1 MFPRLTLAAILA
13 VAVLLGGAAGA
24 DAKKAPPRAP
34 TASPKLMKQLKR
46 LPATAK
52 RLDTKLRGFSVRLT
66 ALTVR
71 VNSLESRF
79 GTAVAAGGVG
89 PQGPAGP
96 AGAAGADGAVGPS
109 GPQGVPGP
117 KGTPGDTGPAGPQG
131 PRGLTWKGA
140 YDASQS
146 YSTDDAVQ
154 YDGSSYVATAAIG
167 AGLTPGGD
175 PSPWSL
181 LAAKAGGSTGGG
193 GTVTGFVTEVFDAT
207 VTATADQTVS
217 VGRTCSNG
225 GIATGGT
232 ASLMTSTDGQ
242 IVGGQVGSDADNVP
256 RTWLVAVHSNF
267 SKDVAVRIWIVCA
280 QTA

>member
-1 MFPRLTLAAILA
+1 MCPRRALAAIAA
-13 VAVLLGGAAGA
+13 VAVLLGCAAGA
-24 DAKKAPPRAP
+24 DAAKAPPKAAAA
-34 TASPKLMKQLKR
+34 TPKLMKQLKK

-52 RLDTKLRGFSVRLT
+52 RLDTKIRGFSVRLS
-66 ALTVR
+66 ALTAR
-71 VNSLESRF
+71 VDSLEARF
-79 GTAVAAGGVG
+79 GSAVSAGGVG

-96 AGAAGADGAVGPS
+96 AGADGMVGPA

-117 KGTPGDTGPAGPQG
+117 KGTTGDTGPAGPQG
-131 PRGLTWKGA
+131 PRGLTWKGG
-140 YDASQS
+140 YDAAQS
-146 YSTDDAVQ
+146 YAKDDAVQ
-154 YDGSSYVATAAIG
+154 YDGSSYVATSAIG
-167 AGLTPGGD
+167 AGVTPGPQ

-181 LAAKAGGSTGGG
+181 LAAGGGSGGAGGG

-207 VTATADQTVS
+207 VTATADQIVS

-232 ASLMTSTDGQ
+232 ASLLTSTDGQ

-256 RTWLVAVHSNF
+256 RTWLVSVHSNF